1 MYKVTRKMLLTLSLV
16 LLPVPVLAQTD
27 TTTPNTTDTTTPG
40 TTDTTTPGTADT
52 TTPGTTDTTST
63 TTTDMTNKND
73 GFNYGWLGLLGL
85 AGLAGLTRRQPPVVH
100 VDPNDT
106 ARRP

>member
-1 MYKVTRKMLLTLSLV
+1 MHKTTRKLLLTLSLA

-27 TTTPNTTDTTTPG
+27 TTAPSTTDTTTPAA
-40 TTDTTTPGTADT
+40 TDTTTPAA
-52 TTPGTTDTTST
+52 TDTTST
-63 TTTDMTNKND
+63 TTTDTTTNDN
-73 GFNYGWLGLLGL
+73 GFDYGWLGLLGL

-100 VDPNDT
+100 VDPQDT